1 MKILVTGCN
10 GQLGRALRRSLEA
23 AKAGVTTYVDID
35 TLDLTDAKA
44 TEQFLRDGEFSHV
57 VNCAAYTAV
66 DRAEEEKLEC
76 AAANIDGIANI
87 ARHAEEL
94 GLRIIHISTDYVFDG
109 NSNRPYSE
117 SDKTAPLSHYGTTKR
132 KSETTLLGLAPD
144 SMIIRTGWLYSS
156 TGSNFPMTMLRL
168 ASKGHNELRVVADR
182 IGTPTLADDLAGA
195 ITAILMSGN
204 WAGGIY
210 HYADEGVASWYD
222 FAIATLD
229 YAGFSNTIVRPIPGT
244 DYPAAATRPY
254 YSVLDKSRIKAT
266 YNIEIPHWQASLRR
280 AIPEMLAALAEESNK
295 SQK

>member
-204 WAGGIY
+204 WAGGKI
-210 HYADEGVASWYD
+210 G
-222 FAIATLD
+222 
-229 YAGFSNTIVRPIPGT
+229 
-244 DYPAAATRPY
+244 
-254 YSVLDKSRIKAT
+254 
-266 YNIEIPHWQASLRR
+266 R
-280 AIPEMLAALAEESNK
+280 AHV
-295 SQK
+295 